1 MQKKNVRPNTKRTNI
16 WKKKKKCE
24 MKMWTVNNIEKEE
37 NKNTKA
43 KWSKYEKKKLT
54 AFTGKNRLLWEEEQK
69 NMKHNEITLGFLS
82 FSFFFF
88 SERGGVSILR
98 WKAFQSIGNVQIFF
112 FSFIEEVVFYF
123 FSMRCPFTVDQEF
136 VRETFTEPN
145 DGIVQQRV

>member
-1 MQKKNVRPNTKRTNI
+1 
-16 WKKKKKCE
+16 

-88 SERGGVSILR
+88 QREEE
-98 WKAFQSIGNVQIFF
+98 FQFYVGRHFNRSGTYRF
-112 FSFIEEVVFYF
+112 FSFHLLKKLCFI
-123 FSMRCPFTVDQEF
+123 FSQWGVLLQLTRNLFVKHLRSQMTELYSNGYKGNHNLRGKNVD
-136 VRETFTEPN
+136 
-145 DGIVQQRV
+145 DICKL